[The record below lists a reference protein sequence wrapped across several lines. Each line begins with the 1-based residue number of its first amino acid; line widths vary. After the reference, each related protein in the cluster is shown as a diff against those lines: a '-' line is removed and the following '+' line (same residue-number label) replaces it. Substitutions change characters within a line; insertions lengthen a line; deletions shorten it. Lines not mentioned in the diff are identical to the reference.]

1 MAALALS
8 LGLPLSVGTLHPP
21 PAQIK
26 DDPRRHR
33 LSRVRL
39 EHAPYSFSPPQSA
52 WEDSPLVERQRLLWH
67 LVRQI
72 SEDEGVD
79 PLLVMALVQVE
90 SRFDPWAISE
100 KGAAGLMQIT
110 PLTSLELGL
119 DNPLHPE
126 ANLRAGIRYLADLRE
141 TFSDETLVLAAYN
154 AGPRRVQEAGGVVP
168 EIGQTKDFVIQVQA
182 LKGEFRQRFRAI
194 TRREPGKRANATQP
208 PG

>member
-26 DDPRRHR
+26 DDPCRHR

-52 WEDSPLVERQRLLWH
+52 WQDPPLAERQHLLWP

-79 PLLVMALVQVE
+79 PVLVMALVQVE
-90 SRFDPWAISE
+90 SRFDPWAVSE
-100 KGAAGLMQIT
+100 RGAAGLMQIT
-110 PLTSLELGL
+110 PLTSQELGL

-126 ANLRAGIRYLADLRE
+126 ANLRAGIRYLAYLRQ
-141 TFSDETLVLAAYN
+141 TFADEALALAAYN
-154 AGPRRVQEAGGVVP
+154 AGPRRVQEAGGAVP
-168 EIGQTKDFVIQVQA
+168 DIGQTKDFVSQVQN
-182 LKGEFRQRFRAI
+182 LKSEFHQRFRTVAQ
-194 TRREPGKRANATQP
+194 R
-208 PG
+208 